1 MARHKLQD
9 MIKYIS
15 EAITRLNKAR
25 GLNIVLLNLESTVLM
40 GYCFINV
47 HLYDKTLNYKF
58 DSMLNEIIFTEEDTM
73 SSLDSSAASSEK
85 QLDDDTKTIIR
96 IAYTIWRDWKETR
109 NGNVK

>member
-73 SSLDSSAASSEK
+73 SSLDKEAGINDK
-85 QLDDDTKTIIR
+85 DLDANTKAIIR

-109 NGNVK
+109 

>member
-73 SSLDSSAASSEK
+73 SSLDSLAGISEK
-85 QLDDDTKTIIR
+85 ELDDDTKTIIR
-96 IAYTIWRDWKETR
+96 IAYTIWRDWR
-109 NGNVK
+109 RLDNDDMN